1 MLMVFAQVGFAS
13 YVEAFMGDEEYH
25 VKILREIKKINSR
38 LVENIKTQMIS
49 MQKVQENI
57 RQDINSIKGN
67 LPQLQDVMERSA
79 AETMSEIDGF
89 ESKLRDMESK
99 VDDEVVAELKSQR
112 QAGKH
117 LQTELKDQFGQLK
130 NELATDMV
138 NLSKDNKQH
147 FMDFNE
153 GNKEKLQQIIQALG
167 DQTEKLKQTQAV
179 FKSDLIPALNTQKKH
194 SG

>member
-117 LQTELKDQFGQLK
+117 LQTE
-130 NELATDMV
+130 
-138 NLSKDNKQH
+138 
-147 FMDFNE
+147 
-153 GNKEKLQQIIQALG
+153 
-167 DQTEKLKQTQAV
+167 
-179 FKSDLIPALNTQKKH
+179 
-194 SG
+194 